1 MASVARNMR
10 RFIQI
15 TLWFVLVI
23 SIILVAVVRLRYGG
37 GKPYRDVT
45 GTPILDGGALETV
58 VSYPEP
64 IGNVAVS
71 PEGRGF
77 FTVHPE
83 SRPQGAK
90 LLEFRGDTVWPFPA
104 EGVQQELLQ
113 APLGVVVDRHGRL
126 WTIDHGNH
134 GFGVPRLLA
143 IDLNTGEV
151 VHNHVFGNDAAPPGS
166 FLQDLQ
172 VSPDGRTVFIADLSF
187 WRKSPAIVVH
197 NISTA
202 RDRRVLEDHPSVT
215 AQDWIITTP
224 SRRMV
229 FFGGLAAM
237 KPGIDG
243 IAISTDGRWLV
254 YGAMS
259 HDTLYKVPTSVLGD
273 ASQKDHAIA
282 ATVEALGR
290 KPLSDGLSA
299 DIEGGVWITDV
310 EHGAVL
316 RMTPS
321 GNLETWIKTP
331 RIRWADALSFGPD
344 GWLYLA
350 DSDIPNQV
358 MQSREHIASQAPYH
372 IFRFRPGIEGVP
384 GH

>member
-1 MASVARNMR
+1 
-10 RFIQI
+10 
-15 TLWFVLVI
+15 
-23 SIILVAVVRLRYGG
+23 VAVVRLRYGG
-37 GKPYRDVT
+37 GEPYRDVT
-45 GTPILDGGALETV
+45 GAPILDGGELETV

-64 IGNVAVS
+64 IGNVAVG
-71 PEGRGF
+71 PDGRVF

-90 LLEFRGDTVWPFPA
+90 LLEFDGGATSPFPA
-104 EGVQQELLQ
+104 DDVQEDLLQ
-113 APLGVVVDRHGRL
+113 TPLGVVVDRHDRL
-126 WTIDHGNH
+126 WTIDHGQH

-143 IDLNTGEV
+143 VDLDTGEV
-151 VHNHVFGNDAAPPGS
+151 VHNHAFDHDAAPRGS

-172 VSPDGRTVFIADLSF
+172 VSPDGQTVYIADLSF
-187 WRKSPAIVVH
+187 WRKRPAIVIHDVA
-197 NISTA
+197 SEE
-202 RDRRVLEDHPSVT
+202 DRRVLEGHSSVS

-224 SRRMV
+224 ARRMV

-237 KPGIDG
+237 KPGIDS
-243 IAISTDGRWLV
+243 IAVSTDGRWLV

-259 HDTLYKVPTSVLGD
+259 HDTLFRVPTAVLGD
-273 ASQKDHAIA
+273 RSLDDASIA
-282 ATVEALGR
+282 AKVEALGR

-299 DIEGGVWITDV
+299 DLEGGIWITDV

-321 GNLETWIKTP
+321 RELETWVKTP

-350 DSDIPNQV
+350 DSAIPEQV
-358 MQSREHIASQAPYH
+358 MRSKQHIASQAPYH
-372 IFRFRPGIEGVP
+372 IFRFRPGVHGIP
-384 GH
+384 GQ